1 MRFHRRS
8 HAPDERLDHAVL
20 PCDDLRMVNR
30 DVLCRHAVIR
40 AMQRCLILLGA
51 VQKALGRDA
60 AFVQAGAAQRAL
72 FNQRRSQ
79 SGFSRAFR
87 AKISARPPITIRSY
101 SCITNSSCFVFSQCS
116 IPGSEFV
123 MLILDVRIPIV
134 LFYVVFRFLCS
145 TPSVLRS
152 CVI

>member
-87 AKISARPPITIRSY
+87 AKISARPAADHNQIIFLH
-101 SCITNSSCFVFSQCS
+101 NKFLLFCFFS
-116 IPGSEFV
+116 V
-123 MLILDVRIPIV
+123 
-134 LFYVVFRFLCS
+134 
-145 TPSVLRS
+145 
-152 CVI
+152 